1 MRTLQ
6 INKAFFPFLIFF
18 FSFCVCVSL
27 GCNKKREGA
36 LCKIQQRSYL
46 Y

>member
-1 MRTLQ
+1 MGTLQ
-6 INKAFFPFLIFF
+6 INKAFFPFLFF
-18 FSFCVCVSL
+18 FFLSL
-27 GCNKKREGA
+27 GCYKKREGA